1 MVRVKGGGIN
11 PKLKVLNRTIT
22 ILTILTSALGMWAK
36 ESYEPQ
42 VSASIDEAWRWT
54 ELDILAGF
62 DYFFVDEAAN
72 GDLWFA
78 DQSGEVARY
87 DGVKLERYDVVEG
100 LSIVELHGSPSGD
113 VYVLTLN
120 KFVVFRKGEWITL
133 IDESRT
139 SMDLYRL
146 AEAEDG
152 SIWVGGYDGFFHF
165 RGNQYNYYEKGQVWF
180 RSMVLDR
187 QGMLWLIPEN
197 REELYI
203 YDTNHPID
211 GRMRLVR
218 RIEFPGLSGN
228 RILSLDPMG
237 RVWVLDPDEDGNCYY
252 FENYE
257 RKVGAE
263 GLGGS
268 FFKAAAFRMATLPS
282 GRTWF
287 SVPRGL
293 AELKGQSVRIFSGVT
308 LVPTYLPCLL
318 GLSNERLL
326 IGGQQSKT
334 YIVDLSTDRLARYL
348 GLNYQCKDQEGT
360 EWFLEHDGRLVGRLA
375 KGGKWI
381 AYGVSD
387 GIIERPNC
395 VTTSQDG
402 SLWVSGRHLDSAAV
416 SFRVNGE
423 WRRLSFPTIGDIFSH
438 LGALESRD
446 GSMVFGSGTPLNR
459 LRGRSGGSVVFRK
472 KMGDWIHEVVLPPHV
487 PRRPAVIVERGDH
500 ETWYGSNEL
509 FRGLG
514 RDSLPEVTRTFEAQR
529 WIDDMAVDSA
539 DQLWVAAWGSG
550 VFQLNGNEWKFH
562 GEDQGLASNQV
573 IHLLP
578 SDLWGG
584 VWAATPKGLSRFDG
598 RVWSNWEL
606 PIEKPYM
613 REGITLVEGESG
625 ALWVNK
631 SYRDWLLEGEYVAN
645 QRNLFEA
652 LRYRKTD
659 VAPETLI
666 GTYQSELPEGSP
678 VIASWS
684 GRDIWSATP
693 TEELEYSW
701 RIAGG
706 EWSAFSRETD
716 TVLSGI
722 GAGKYLFEVRARD
735 RDGNI
740 DPTPANAIIHMVP
753 PVWKRAWFIA
763 LVVAT
768 LALIAFLID
777 RLFRARMREA
787 IAMEEF
793 KLDFFTNISHELR
806 NPLAVILGPLE
817 SLLQDKHSLN
827 TRQKLRLAL
836 RNTRKMQGLV
846 DQLLQFRKVELGKTN
861 YHPAPGELVGF
872 IRETIEL
879 HAPLWQERNLSV
891 RVRSNVNSCV
901 CAFDSEKLQK
911 IVDNLVSNA
920 IKYSF
925 KGGVIEVKVNEV
937 LEDGVRELNFV
948 VEDHGPGIPDHEL
961 SLIQKPFY
969 RVNGKSNSKGF
980 GIGLALVSGL
990 IKVWGGKMDIQSP
1003 VDENGRGT
1011 RVAVSLPLDEV
1022 DMVEPMPAPPAQV
1035 EDAGEWEAAGSERT
1049 RILLIEDN
1057 VDLRTFMRVELSS
1070 RYDIIEAGD
1079 GREGLTK
1086 AIKENPDLIITDV
1099 MMPEMDGFELC
1110 RKIREEPETSHVPI
1124 IMLTAKSSEEHNL
1137 EGVEVGA
1144 DVFLAKPL
1152 NMLKLTPQIENLL
1165 DMRRKMKQ
1173 RFSEQLVVEP
1183 TGLTIVPADREFIEK
1198 AISIVESN
1206 MDDTEFRVDQFAR
1219 EMGMGKTTL
1228 LKKLRALTGEA
1239 PGSFIRSM
1247 RLKRAAQML
1256 SKGELSVSE
1265 TLLYVGI
1272 HDASYFSRAFKRQF
1286 GVAPSQYGKER
1297 AATVVSM
1304 TETNGK

>member
-1 MVRVKGGGIN
+1 
-11 PKLKVLNRTIT
+11 
-22 ILTILTSALGMWAK
+22 MWAE

-42 VSASIDEAWRWT
+42 VSTSIDEAWRWT

-78 DQSGEVARY
+78 DQSGEIARY
-87 DGVKLERYDVVEG
+87 DGVELERFDVVEG
-100 LSIVELHGSPSGD
+100 LSVVELHGSPSGD

-120 KFVVFRKGEWITL
+120 KFVVLREGEWITL
-133 IDESRT
+133 LDESIT

-165 RGNQYNYYEKGQVWF
+165 QGDRYDYYETGQVWF

-203 YDTNHPID
+203 YDTNNPIE

-228 RILSLDPMG
+228 RILSLDPQG
-237 RVWVLDPDEDGNCYY
+237 RVWVLDPDENGDCYF

-257 RKVGAE
+257 RRLGAR
-263 GLGGS
+263 GLRGP

-282 GRTWF
+282 GRIWF

-293 AELKGQSVRIFSGVT
+293 AELDGQSVRIFSGVT

-334 YIVDLSTDRLARYL
+334 YIVDLSTDRLATYL
-348 GLNYQCKDQEGT
+348 GLNYQCKDQDGT

-375 KGGKWI
+375 EGKEWM

-395 VTTSQDG
+395 VTTSRDG
-402 SLWVSGRHLDSAAV
+402 TLWVSGRHLDSAAV
-416 SFRVNGE
+416 SLRVNGE
-423 WRRLSFPTIGDIFSH
+423 WRRLSIPNFGDIFSH
-438 LGALESRD
+438 LGVLESRD

-459 LRGRSGGSVVFRK
+459 LRGRTGGSVVFRK
-472 KMGDWIHEVVLPPHV
+472 VKGDWIHEAVVPPNV

-500 ETWYGSNEL
+500 ETWYGSNEMFL
-509 FRGLG
+509 GLG
-514 RDSLPEVTRTFEAQR
+514 GGSLPEVSGTFNPQR

-539 DQLWVAAWGSG
+539 NHLWVAAWGGG
-550 VFQLNGNEWKFH
+550 VFQLKGNEWKFH
-562 GEDQGLASNQV
+562 GEDQGLVSNQV
-573 IHLLP
+573 ISLLP
-578 SDLWGG
+578 SDFWSG

-598 RVWSNWEL
+598 RMWSNWEL
-606 PIEKPYM
+606 PVEKPFM
-613 REGITLVEGESG
+613 REGVTLVEGENG
-625 ALWVNK
+625 TLWVNQA
-631 SYRDWLLEGEYVAN
+631 YRDWLLEGEYIAK
-645 QRNLFEA
+645 QRNLFEVR
-652 LRYRKTD
+652 RYRKTD
-659 VAPETLI
+659 VAPETLM
-666 GTYQSELPEGSP
+666 GAFQSELPEGSP

-684 GRDIWSATP
+684 GRDIWSETP
-693 TEELEYSW
+693 TGELEYSW
-701 RIAGG
+701 RIGGG
-706 EWSAFSRETD
+706 EWSNFSRETD

-722 GAGKYLFEVRARD
+722 GAGEYLFEVRARD
-735 RDGNI
+735 RDWNI
-740 DPTPANAIIHMVP
+740 DPTPAQAIIYMVP
-753 PVWKRAWFIA
+753 PVWKRAWFIT
-763 LVVAT
+763 LVIAT
-768 LALIAFLID
+768 LALIAFLIE
-777 RLFRARMREA
+777 RLFRARMRA
-787 IAMEEF
+787 ALALEEF

-817 SLLQDKHSLN
+817 SLLQDEHSMN

-846 DQLLQFRKVELGKTN
+846 DQLMQFRKVELGKTN
-861 YHPAPGELVGF
+861 YRPAPGELIGF
-872 IRETIEL
+872 VRETIEL
-879 HAPLWQERNLSV
+879 HAPLWQERNISV
-891 RVRSNVNSCV
+891 RVRSNVKSCV

-911 IVDNLVSNA
+911 IVDNLISNA

-925 KGGVIEVKVNEV
+925 KGGVIEVGVDEV
-937 LEDGVRELNFV
+937 FEDGVRELNFV
-948 VEDHGPGIPDHEL
+948 VEDHGPGIPEHEL
-961 SLIQKPFY
+961 SLILKPFY

-990 IKVWGGKMDIQSP
+990 IKVWGGKMDIESP

-1022 DMVEPMPAPPAQV
+1022 DMLEPRPELDLV
-1035 EDAGEWEAAGSERT
+1035 EDLGESEVVSSERAG
-1049 RILLIEDN
+1049 ILLIEDN

-1079 GREGLTK
+1079 GLEGLAK
-1086 AIKENPDLIITDV
+1086 AIEENPDLIITDV

-1110 RKIREEPETSHVPI
+1110 RKLREEPETSHVPI
-1124 IMLTAKSSEEHNL
+1124 IMLTAKSSDEHNV
-1137 EGVEVGA
+1137 EGVEAGA
-1144 DVFLAKPL
+1144 DVYFAKPL
-1152 NMLKLTPQIENLL
+1152 NMLKLIPQIENLL
-1165 DMRRKMKQ
+1165 DLRRKMKK

-1183 TGLTIVPADREFIEK
+1183 TGLTIVPADQEFIRK

-1206 MDDTEFRVDQFAR
+1206 MDDTEFRVDRFAR

-1247 RLKRAAQML
+1247 RLKRAAQLL
-1256 SKGELSVSE
+1256 SKGEMSVSD

-1297 AATVVSM
+1297 GPAVVSL
-1304 TETNGK
+1304 TEKS

>member
-1 MVRVKGGGIN
+1 
-11 PKLKVLNRTIT
+11 
-22 ILTILTSALGMWAK
+22 MWAE

-42 VSASIDEAWRWT
+42 VSTSIDEAWRWT

-78 DQSGEVARY
+78 DQSGEIARY
-87 DGVKLERYDVVEG
+87 DGVKLERFDVVEG
-100 LSIVELHGSPSGD
+100 LSVVELHGSPSGD

-120 KFVVFRKGEWITL
+120 KFVVLREGEWITL
-133 IDESRT
+133 LDESDT

-165 RGNQYNYYEKGQVWF
+165 QGDRYDYYETGQVWF
-180 RSMVLDR
+180 RSMVLDK

-203 YDTNHPID
+203 YDTNSPVD

-218 RIEFPGLSGN
+218 RIEFPGLSGS
-228 RILSLDPMG
+228 RLLSLDPQG
-237 RVWVLDPDEDGNCYY
+237 RVWVLDPDENGDCYY
-252 FENYE
+252 FENYA
-257 RKVGAE
+257 RKLGAR
-263 GLGGS
+263 GLRGP

-293 AELKGQSVRIFSGVT
+293 AELDGQSVRIFSGVT
-308 LVPTYLPCLL
+308 LVPTELPCLL

-326 IGGQQSKT
+326 IGGQKSKT
-334 YIVDLSTDRLARYL
+334 YIVDLSTDRLATYS
-348 GLNYQCKDQEGT
+348 GLNYQCKDQDGT

-375 KGGKWI
+375 GGKEWI

-402 SLWVSGRHLDSAAV
+402 TLWVSGRHLDSAAV

-423 WRRLSFPTIGDIFSH
+423 WRRLSIPNFGNIFSH
-438 LGALESRD
+438 LGVLESRD

-472 KMGDWIHEVVLPPHV
+472 VKGDWIHEVIVPPKA

-500 ETWYGSNEL
+500 ETWYGSDEMFL
-509 FRGLG
+509 GLG
-514 RDSLPEVTRTFEAQR
+514 GDSMPKVSRTFDPQR

-539 DQLWVAAWGSG
+539 NQLWVAAWGSG
-550 VFQLNGNEWKFH
+550 IFQLKGNAWKFH
-562 GEDQGLASNQV
+562 GEDQGLVSNQV
-573 IHLLP
+573 IYLLP
-578 SDLWGG
+578 SDFWGG

-606 PIEKPYM
+606 PIEKPFM
-613 REGITLVEGESG
+613 REGVTLVEGENG
-625 ALWVNK
+625 TLWVNQA
-631 SYRDWLLEGEYVAN
+631 YRDWLLEGEYVAK
-645 QRNLFEA
+645 QRNLFEVR
-652 LRYRKTD
+652 RYRKTD
-659 VAPETLI
+659 VAPETFMEE
-666 GTYQSELPEGSP
+666 YQSELPEGSP

-684 GRDIWSATP
+684 GRDFWSETP
-693 TEELEYSW
+693 TGDLEYSW
-701 RIAGG
+701 RIGGG
-706 EWSAFSRETD
+706 EWSNFSRETD

-722 GAGKYLFEVRARD
+722 GAGEYLFEVRARD
-735 RDGNI
+735 RDWNI
-740 DPTPANAIIHMVP
+740 DPSPAQATIQMVP
-753 PVWKRAWFIA
+753 PVWKRAWFIG
-763 LVVAT
+763 LVIAT
-768 LALIAFLID
+768 LALIAFLIE
-777 RLFRARMREA
+777 RLFRARVRAA

-793 KLDFFTNISHELR
+793 KLDFFTHISHELR

-817 SLLQDKHSLN
+817 SLLQDEHSLN

-846 DQLLQFRKVELGKTN
+846 DQLLQFRKVELGKTQ
-861 YHPAPGELVGF
+861 YRPAPGELIGF
-872 IRETIEL
+872 VRETIEL
-879 HAPLWQERNLSV
+879 HAPLWQKRNISV
-891 RVRSNVNSCV
+891 RVRSNVKSCV

-911 IVDNLVSNA
+911 IVDNLISNA

-925 KGGVIEVKVNEV
+925 KGGVIEVRVDEV
-937 LEDGVRELNFV
+937 FEDGVRELNFV
-948 VEDHGPGIPDHEL
+948 VEDHGPGIPQHEL

-990 IKVWGGKMDIQSP
+990 IKVWGGKLDIESP

-1011 RVAVSLPLDEV
+1011 RVGVLLPLDEV
-1022 DMVEPMPAPPAQV
+1022 DMLEPKPELDRV
-1035 EDAGEWEAAGSERT
+1035 EDEGESEVVSSERAS
-1049 RILLIEDN
+1049 ILLIEDN
-1057 VDLRTFMRVELSS
+1057 MDLRTFMRVELSS
-1070 RYDIIEAGD
+1070 RYDILEAGD
-1079 GREGLTK
+1079 GLEGLAT
-1086 AIKENPDLIITDV
+1086 AIRENPDLIITDV

-1110 RKIREEPETSHVPI
+1110 RKLREEPETSHVPI
-1124 IMLTAKSSEEHNL
+1124 VMLTAKSSDEHNV
-1137 EGVEVGA
+1137 EGVEAGA
-1144 DVFLAKPL
+1144 DVYFAKPL
-1152 NMLKLTPQIENLL
+1152 NMLKLIPQIENLL
-1165 DMRRKMKQ
+1165 DMRRKMRK
-1173 RFSEQLVVEP
+1173 RFTEQLVVEP
-1183 TGLTIVPADREFIEK
+1183 TGLTIVPADQEFIRK

-1206 MDDTEFRVDQFAR
+1206 MDDPEFRVDQFAR

-1247 RLKRAAQML
+1247 RLKRAAQLL
-1256 SKGELSVSE
+1256 SKGEMSVSD

-1272 HDASYFSRAFKRQF
+1272 HDASYFSRAFKKQF
-1286 GVAPSQYGKER
+1286 GVAPSQYGKEQEPAR
-1297 AATVVSM
+1297 TNPITV
-1304 TETNGK
+1304 